1 MNTTDYLKAS
11 KAYADTETKAR
22 EMVESLMAEDD
33 CMFYVTYPIGVLA
46 KHIGPIH
53 ARAAEMFRD
62 KYEMDMQVSETGH
75 KSYQIDLYSLED
87 EEA

>member
-1 MNTTDYLKAS
+1 MNITDYLKAS

-22 EMVESLMAEDD
+22 EMVESLAEDD

-62 KYEMDMQVSETGH
+62 KYEMDMQVSEIGH